1 MTKVR
6 HDSGVD
12 VDRCVSE
19 IAARLGERSGQA
31 ASNIQHRLE
40 EQIPEIRQD
49 ALTIELLGASVQ
61 SNVET
66 LLDALR
72 YHIAVERVE
81 APTAALEYARR
92 LAQHGVAL
100 TALVRA
106 YRLGQRRVNELVF
119 AQARATK
126 MEPLTR
132 VAVLERISETLFD
145 YIDRVSQQVAVV
157 YEEERE
163 RWLENQNS
171 LRTVRVRQLLA
182 GPDDID
188 VDAATTAVRYPLRW
202 HHVAVVLWYAH
213 ADGEA
218 DELTR
223 LQRFLREAAQ
233 ATRAAG
239 APLFVAADSVCGWGW
254 LPYRAA
260 VPEAPEQVRTFATTM
275 HGAPSVA
282 TGPMAAGFEGF
293 RRSHRLAAAAHAVVS
308 VSRREELTV
317 VGASEPGVAVAA
329 LHAADV
335 GAAREFVA
343 YVLGALAADTDNDA
357 RLRETLRV
365 FLECGASYKQAA
377 DELTLHFNTVRYRV
391 ERAISRRGREIRA
404 DRLDVEVALLLC
416 HWYGK
421 AVLQPVPA

>member
-6 HDSGVD
+6 HDSDVD

-19 IAARLGERSGQA
+19 IAARLSERSGEA
-31 ASNIQHRLE
+31 ASDIQHRLE

-49 ALTIELLGASVQ
+49 ALSVELLGASIQ

-72 YHIAVERVE
+72 YHITVERVE

-106 YRLGQRRVNELVF
+106 YRLGQRRMNELVF

-171 LRTVRVRQLLA
+171 LRTLTAKMLA
-182 GPDDID
+182 
-188 VDAATTAVRYPLRW
+188 AQELFTTAM
-202 HHVAVVLWYAH
+202 AVGYRSEQSRQRLG
-213 ADGEA
+213 DEA
-218 DELTR
+218 
-223 LQRFLREAAQ
+223 
-233 ATRAAG
+233 
-239 APLFVAADSVCGWGW
+239 
-254 LPYRAA
+254 
-260 VPEAPEQVRTFATTM
+260 
-275 HGAPSVA
+275 
-282 TGPMAAGFEGF
+282 
-293 RRSHRLAAAAHAVVS
+293 RRS
-308 VSRREELTV
+308 
-317 VGASEPGVAVAA
+317 
-329 LHAADV
+329 
-335 GAAREFVA
+335 
-343 YVLGALAADTDNDA
+343 
-357 RLRETLRV
+357 TLI
-365 FLECGASYKQAA
+365 
-377 DELTLHFNTVRYRV
+377 D
-391 ERAISRRGREIRA
+391 
-404 DRLDVEVALLLC
+404 ALLHGRL
-416 HWYGK
+416 
-421 AVLQPVPA
+421 LEPR